1 MATVAVKR
9 HPAGRTRTKPKSS
22 RSKTARPSGYVLLL
36 VLVAVLNIIGLVMVL
51 SASSV
56 EALRLYGSA
65 WFYFERQILWVGVG
79 TAVLIVTLRIDY
91 HRWRKLAVPL
101 LLASGTMLLA
111 VLVPGIGIRVNGSA
125 RWLGTGQWRV
135 QPSELAKLAV
145 LIFIADLLTRR
156 SSRMNDTRYVVWP
169 VMAAFLSIALLIM
182 MEPDMGTTLVLG
194 SIVFGVLFVAGA
206 PLLTM
211 AKIGGMAA
219 VGSLGLAVLEPY
231 RWRRMTAFRHPFADA
246 GNTGYQSAQ
255 GLLALG
261 SGKLTG
267 VGLGASRA
275 SWGFLPNPHTDFI
288 FAIIGEQTG
297 FIGSLLVILLFAAFA
312 FLGVR
317 AALRAPDRFGML
329 IAAGITSWIIGQAV
343 INVGAVVGLLPVTGV
358 PLPFISFGGSSL
370 VIAMGAVGILLNV
383 ARSGRP

>member
-1 MATVAVKR
+1 
-9 HPAGRTRTKPKSS
+9 
-22 RSKTARPSGYVLLL
+22 
-36 VLVAVLNIIGLVMVL
+36 
-51 SASSV
+51 
-56 EALRLYGSA
+56 
-65 WFYFERQILWVGVG
+65 
-79 TAVLIVTLRIDY
+79 
-91 HRWRKLAVPL
+91 
-101 LLASGTMLLA
+101 
-111 VLVPGIGIRVNGSA
+111 
-125 RWLGTGQWRV
+125 
-135 QPSELAKLAV
+135 
-145 LIFIADLLTRR
+145 
-156 SSRMNDTRYVVWP
+156 
-169 VMAAFLSIALLIM
+169 MAAFLSVGLLIM

-206 PLLTM
+206 PLFTM

-246 GNTGYQSAQ
+246 GNAGYQSAQ

-297 FIGSLLVILLFAAFA
+297 LVGSLLVISLFGAFA

>member
-1 MATVAVKR
+1 MATVAVKGR
-9 HPAGRTRTKPKSS
+9 PAGRTRTKAKTSRPKSV
-22 RSKTARPSGYVLLL
+22 RPSGYVLLL

-65 WFYFERQILWVGVG
+65 WFYFERQILWVGLG
-79 TAVLIVTLRIDY
+79 TAALIVTLRIDY

-101 LLASGTMLLA
+101 LLACGAMLLA

-125 RWLGTGQWRV
+125 RWLGAGQWRV

-156 SSRMNDTRYVVWP
+156 SSRMDDTRYVVWP
-169 VMAAFLSIALLIM
+169 VMAAFLSVGLLIM

-206 PLLTM
+206 PLFTM

-246 GNTGYQSAQ
+246 GNAGYQSAQ

-297 FIGSLLVILLFAAFA
+297 LVGSLLVISLFGAFA